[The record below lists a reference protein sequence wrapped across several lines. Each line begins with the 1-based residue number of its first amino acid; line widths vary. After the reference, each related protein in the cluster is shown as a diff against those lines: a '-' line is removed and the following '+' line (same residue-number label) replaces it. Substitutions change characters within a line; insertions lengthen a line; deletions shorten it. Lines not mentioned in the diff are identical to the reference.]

1 MGEKMIPRLE
11 MQAYFLARF
20 CAAVHTLDFAPGRS
34 MGMGM
39 SKVKV
44 KVACSSH
51 LAPSSVVSEL
61 GIA

>member
-1 MGEKMIPRLE
+1 MG
-11 MQAYFLARF
+11 
-20 CAAVHTLDFAPGRS
+20 HGGNS
-34 MGMGM
+34 NGMGA

-44 KVACSSH
+44 KVACCSH